1 VIRRQRAAGR
11 NCIFGDELIYL
22 QNYEYWKRQTM
33 IRPILTYPDPELKK
47 KSAPVTVINEK
58 VRELAR
64 DMAETMY
71 AAPGV
76 GLAAPQIGVHQRII
90 VIDVAGQ
97 DEPPALI
104 TAINPVII
112 HADGDAYEEEGCLS
126 VPKYAANVR
135 RHARV
140 VVKGLNLDGEE
151 VAWRA
156 DNLLAIAFQHEI
168 DHLDGILFIDH
179 ISQLKRDI
187 FRRKYRRNQEQESTD

>member
-1 VIRRQRAAGR
+1 
-11 NCIFGDELIYL
+11 
-22 QNYEYWKRQTM
+22 M

-76 GLAAPQIGVHQRII
+76 GLAAPQIGAHQRII

-97 DEPPALI
+97 DDPPALI

-151 VAWRA
+151 VTWRA

>member
-1 VIRRQRAAGR
+1 
-11 NCIFGDELIYL
+11 
-22 QNYEYWKRQTM
+22 M

-76 GLAAPQIGVHQRII
+76 GLAAPQIGAHQRII

-151 VAWRA
+151 VTWRA